1 MDGKIRMITAT
12 TADSNA
18 IMAWLDTDEKARIRA
33 STNADC
39 TVTLP
44 TTDVKP

>member
-1 MDGKIRMITAT
+1 MDGTIRMIAAT

-18 IMAWLDTDEKARIRA
+18 IMAWLDTDEKERIKA
-33 STNADC
+33 STNADG